1 MGTYWDTPVTECW
14 PFCEEY
20 VFRRILDIDDLVFNL
35 NTLKEFRSNDQLE
48 IGFGRHIG
56 VDNGSCQHQ

>member
-1 MGTYWDTPVTECW
+1 MGTCWDTPVTECW
-14 PFCEEY
+14 LFCEEY
-20 VFRRILDIDDLVFNL
+20 VLWRILDIDDLVFNL